1 MHIWVDA
8 DACPAVIKDILY
20 RAAGRGSG
28 PAVLRRSTTRTAS
41 GSRTSSTVFSRVT
54 RMRAM
59 ARSILPEEKIHPAVR
74 EKVASHGAD
83 ILKEVRDAVA
93 ANQIV
98 VVGMRQN
105 PFPKKARKL
114 LDEAGLAY
122 KYLEYG
128 SYLGEW
134 RRRLALKMWTGWPTF
149 PMVFVKGVLIGGG
162 GGIAK
167 LIASGGVARKRERF
181 LGEGVFGRE
190 AGVGP

>member
-1 MHIWVDA
+1 
-8 DACPAVIKDILY
+8 
-20 RAAGRGSG
+20 
-28 PAVLRRSTTRTAS
+28 
-41 GSRTSSTVFSRVT
+41 
-54 RMRAM
+54 M

-105 PFPKKARKL
+105 PHPKKARKL
-114 LDEAGLAY
+114 LDDAGLAY

-128 SYLGEW
+128 SYLGQW

-149 PMVFVKGVLIGGG
+149 PMVFVKGVLIGGASDL
-162 GGIAK
+162 AK
-167 LIASGGVARKRERF
+167 LIESGELPHKR
-181 LGEGVFGRE
+181 
-190 AGVGP
+190 

>member
-1 MHIWVDA
+1 
-8 DACPAVIKDILY
+8 
-20 RAAGRGSG
+20 
-28 PAVLRRSTTRTAS
+28 
-41 GSRTSSTVFSRVT
+41 
-54 RMRAM
+54 M
-59 ARSILPEEKIHPAVR
+59 ARSILPAEKIHPAVR

-93 ANQIV
+93 ANEIV

-105 PFPKKARKL
+105 PFPRKARKL

-149 PMVFVKGVLIGGG
+149 PMVFVKGVLIGGASDL
-162 GGIAK
+162 AK
-167 LIASGGVARKRERF
+167 LIESGELPRKR
-181 LGEGVFGRE
+181 
-190 AGVGP
+190 